1 MDCFEDSLSKKVSN
15 ESKKKKT
22 VNKMI
27 GFSHRPTTGKG
38 KLLDELLD
46 LFIFVYTL

>member
-1 MDCFEDSLSKKVSN
+1 
-15 ESKKKKT
+15 
-22 VNKMI
+22 MI

-46 LFIFVYTL
+46 LFIICVYFVTKQTSQ

>member
-1 MDCFEDSLSKKVSN
+1 MDCFEVSLSKKVSN
-15 ESKKKKT
+15 ESKKKT
-22 VNKMI
+22 VNKVI

>member
-1 MDCFEDSLSKKVSN
+1 
-15 ESKKKKT
+15 
-22 VNKMI
+22 MI
-27 GFSHRPTTGKG
+27 GFNHRPTTGKG

>member
-15 ESKKKKT
+15 ESKKKT

>member
-1 MDCFEDSLSKKVSN
+1 
-15 ESKKKKT
+15 
-22 VNKMI
+22 MI